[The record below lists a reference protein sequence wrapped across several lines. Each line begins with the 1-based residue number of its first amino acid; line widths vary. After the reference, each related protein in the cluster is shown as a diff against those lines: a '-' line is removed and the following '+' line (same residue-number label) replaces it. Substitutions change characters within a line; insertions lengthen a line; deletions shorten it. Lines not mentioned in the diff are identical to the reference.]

1 MTLPCPLTGQ
11 NGCKRVIQD
20 DGRGPKA
27 IARNRRNDLIMHLW
41 GSHNMD
47 IIEATKAADA
57 ALERE
62 RERERVQG
70 GGVKEPNDGN

>member
-27 IARNRRNDLIMHLW
+27 IARNRRNDLVMHLW

-47 IIEATKAADA
+47 IIEATKGGGRGAR
-57 ALERE
+57 ERE
-62 RERERVQG
+62 REREHRRAA
-70 GGVKEPNDGN
+70 